1 MGRDDSIILLG
12 PVAVDPDWQRG
23 QKGHNIGSALIHA
36 GLSRLKALGANGC
49 VLIGNPDYYSRFGFR
64 SGGITY
70 GEVPEA
76 YVQWLSFGDGVPT
89 GEVRYARGFGGS

>member
-12 PVAVDPDWQRG
+12 PVAVAPEWQRG
-23 QKGHNIGSALIHA
+23 QKGQNIGSALIHA
-36 GLSRLKALGANGC
+36 GLSRLSEMGANGC

-70 GEVPEA
+70 GEVPA
-76 YVQWLSFGDGVPT
+76 NVVQWLSFGEDVPK
-89 GEVRYARGFGGS
+89 GEVRYARGFGG